1 MRKKRFIS
9 FLLALPA
16 ILFTALPAR
25 AEVVW
30 FREPEP
36 GDYYSGTD
44 INKGYCYPISLT
56 ENLST
61 KVDGDVGPG
70 CDFTVDVVAQGE
82 WATAGHYF
90 GTRPYAR
97 STASYG
103 HREVR
108 D

>member
-1 MRKKRFIS
+1 MLKKLFIS
-9 FLLALPA
+9 VLIALPA
-16 ILFTALPAR
+16 LLFSVSTVR

-30 FREPEP
+30 FRAPEP

-61 KVDGDVGPG
+61 KVNGDLGPG

-82 WATAGHYF
+82 WATAGYFF
-90 GTRPYAR
+90 GTPPYAWIN
-97 STASYG
+97 
-103 HREVR
+103 
-108 D
+108 